1 MLRAWSGLQSAL
13 HTRVDGIER
22 GRAADVEPI
31 SLHAAETQVGD
42 SFRYVDLA
50 EQIAVRSVASHAVLA
65 RITPTRGAP
74 NTPGGVTAHPIGNA
88 GLGHFGKDSAV
99 RHLSGP
105 NIHVEHADVRR
116 VVRPVREAGVDVEL
130 LLVRRE
136 DNAVG
141 LYEVIGDNLDVTRF
155 RIDPVD
161 VTLFLLGLGFDAL
174 IKAADSVDR
183 IGEPDRTIGSDDR
196 VVRRVQLLAIVV
208 VGDDGDRAVEFGPGD
223 SAAAMP

>member
-1 MLRAWSGLQSAL
+1 
-13 HTRVDGIER
+13 
-22 GRAADVEPI
+22 
-31 SLHAAETQVGD
+31 
-42 SFRYVDLA
+42 
-50 EQIAVRSVASHAVLA
+50 
-65 RITPTRGAP
+65 
-74 NTPGGVTAHPIGNA
+74 
-88 GLGHFGKDSAV
+88 
-99 RHLSGP
+99 
-105 NIHVEHADVRR
+105 VRR

-223 SAAAMP
+223 SAAAMPGGVIRILIWSLSKSLKFRSGLPVSRPSPARK